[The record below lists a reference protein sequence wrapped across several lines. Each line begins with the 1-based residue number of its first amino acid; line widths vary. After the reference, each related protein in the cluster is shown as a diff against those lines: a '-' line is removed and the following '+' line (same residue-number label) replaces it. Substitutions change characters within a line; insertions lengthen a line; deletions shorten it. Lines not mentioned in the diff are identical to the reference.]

1 MGAAAETRLSHVV
14 GGERS
19 RLNKARKIL
28 AVLGAAVPAQA
39 GTLLDIGTGSGW
51 MAHHLA
57 KAAGLSVVGVD
68 VADQREV
75 REGFIFRVVQG
86 AALPFESGSFDL
98 VVSNHVVEHVGDLDA
113 QRLHFAEIARV
124 LKRDGT
130 VYFAVPNKWSLTEP
144 HYRLPLLS
152 WLPPEWASRYVRATK
167 RGTWYDCRPLGPLEI
182 RQLIREAGFVGE
194 DRAAQALLEMIRIEW
209 PAKAWLLPLL
219 QPAVRHLGP
228 LMGLLS
234 PTQIFVLKRVGQ
246 GLAR

>member
-1 MGAAAETRLSHVV
+1 VSAAAEARLPHVV

-28 AVLGAAVPAQA
+28 AVLGDQALPPA
-39 GTLLDIGTGSGW
+39 GSLLDIGTGSGW

-57 KAAGLSVVGVD
+57 RAAGLAVVGVD
-68 VADQREV
+68 VADQREI
-75 REGFIFRVVQG
+75 REGFVFRLVQG
-86 AALPFESGSFDL
+86 VALPFESASFDL
-98 VVSNHVVEHVGDLDA
+98 VVSNHVVEHLGGLDA

-124 LKRDGT
+124 LKPDGV

-152 WLPPEWASRYVRATK
+152 WLPPEWASRYVRASR
-167 RGTWYDCRPLGPLEI
+167 RGTWYDCRPLGPLKI
-182 RQLIREAGFVGE
+182 RRLIREAGFVAE

-209 PAKAWLLPLL
+209 PSKAWLLPLL

-228 LMGLLS
+228 LMGRLS
-234 PTQIFVLKRVGQ
+234 PTQIFVLKRAGP
-246 GLAR
+246 G